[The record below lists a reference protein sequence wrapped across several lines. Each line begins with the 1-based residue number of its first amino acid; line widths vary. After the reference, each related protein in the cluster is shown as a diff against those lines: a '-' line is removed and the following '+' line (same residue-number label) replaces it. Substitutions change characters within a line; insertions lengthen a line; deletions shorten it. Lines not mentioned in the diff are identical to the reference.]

1 MTAPVLA
8 AARTLADVLARENA
22 ALAALDLPRATALL
36 ADKSQAFAALEREAR
51 LAGQSG
57 ALAASRDEVARL
69 GDRLRALAEENRRL
83 LARAIAVQERV
94 LATVARAVPKA
105 LAATASRYGAG
116 GGLNPSAR
124 VPPIA
129 LSARA

>member
-8 AARTLADVLARENA
+8 AALTLADVLARENA
-22 ALAALDLPRATALL
+22 ALAVLDLPRATALL
-36 ADKSQAFAALEREAR
+36 ADKTAAFAAFEREAR
-51 LAGQSG
+51 LVGQSG

-105 LAATASRYGAG
+105 LAAAAPRYGAG
-116 GGLNPSAR
+116 GGLRPSVC